1 MEIGKQKSVILND
14 ILYDEVYQTTAGEL
28 SENYLTTRHNFD
40 KSHILEE
47 FIEQPVF
54 NQITIKYQSIIRLVC
69 DESLIEW
76 DTDMD
81 E

>member
-14 ILYDEVYQTTAGEL
+14 ILYEDVFCIVNIEL
-28 SENYLTTRHNFD
+28 SDNYLTTRHNFD
-40 KSHILEE
+40 KSHILDE
-47 FIEQPVF
+47 FIKEPVF
-54 NQITIKYQSIIRLVC
+54 NQVTIKYQSIIRLVW

-76 DTDMD
+76 DSDMG